1 MGSVH
6 PDLLD
11 QFNISKKNCLYTIYM
26 YIFKKKKHLFVEFH
40 SVDMCP
46 EHRVLIFE
54 DLKGYI

>member
-11 QFNISKKNCLYTIYM
+11 QFNISKKNCLYTCTYL
-26 YIFKKKKHLFVEFH
+26 KKKKHLFVEFH

>member
-11 QFNISKKNCLYTIYM
+11 QFNISKKNYLYTCTYL
-26 YIFKKKKHLFVEFH
+26 KKKHLFVEFH

-46 EHRVLIFE
+46 EHRVLIFKY
-54 DLKGYI
+54 LKGYI